1 MTEIESGS
9 AAWMFMSIALVLLM
23 TPGLAFFYGGLAS
36 SKDTVNTMKMSF
48 IALGLIAVE
57 WALLGYSFSFSQGNA
72 FIGGLGYF
80 GLTGVGEAVNENLA
94 SGIPHLAFML
104 FQMMFAI
111 ITPALISG
119 AIIGRMPFKSYI
131 LFIIAWSIF
140 VYNPICH
147 WIWGPGGWAHDYTS
161 LDFAGGTV
169 VHISAGVSA
178 LVAAYIL
185 GPRTHDR
192 EHAPHN
198 VPFVLLGASLLWFG
212 WFGFNGGSAL
222 AADGLASL
230 ALVNTNLAAAAAICA
245 WVLIEIMSHGKTT
258 AVGASIAAVIGLVA
272 ITPAAGFVSPLSAMS
287 IGFITAIICYYSLK
301 TIGRSKV
308 DDALDVFACHGV
320 GGIAGALLTGVFASK
335 SVNPDAY
342 DGLLYGGTELMWGQ
356 IVTVLATILYA
367 GFATTIIMKLLK
379 LTLGIRNE
387 DGEASGMDNREH
399 GEKAYHIA

>member
-1 MTEIESGS
+1 MSGIESGS

-57 WALLGYSFSFSQGNA
+57 WALVGYSFSFSEGSA
-72 FIGGLGYF
+72 FIGGFKYF
-80 GLTGVGEAVNENLA
+80 GLSGVGEEVNANLA
-94 SGIPHLAFML
+94 EGIPHLAFML

-131 LFIIAWSIF
+131 LFIVAWAIC

-147 WIWGPGGWAHDYTS
+147 WIWGPGGWAHNFTS

-185 GPRTHDR
+185 GPRTHD
-192 EHAPHN
+192 HDHVPHN

-245 WVLIEIMSHGKTT
+245 WVLIEIASHGKTT

-287 IGFITAIICYYSLK
+287 IGFITAIICYFSLK
-301 TIGRSKV
+301 TIGRSQV

-335 SVNPDAY
+335 SVNPSGY
-342 DGLLYGGTELMWGQ
+342 DGLLFGETQLMWGQ
-356 IVTVLATILYA
+356 LVTVLATIFYSA
-367 GFATTIIMKLLK
+367 IVTTIIMKVLK
-379 LTLGIRNE
+379 LTMGIRNE
-387 DGEASGMDNREH
+387 DGEASGMDDREH

>member
-1 MTEIESGS
+1 MIESGS

-48 IALGLIAVE
+48 TALGLIAVE
-57 WALLGYSFSFSQGNA
+57 WALVGYSFSFSPGNS
-72 FIGGLGYF
+72 FIGGFSYF
-80 GLTGVGEAVNENLA
+80 GLNGVTEAVNADLA
-94 SGIPHLAFML
+94 DGIPHLAFML

-131 LFIIAWSIF
+131 LFIIAWAIF

-147 WIWGPGGWAHDYTS
+147 WIWGPGGWAHHFSS

-185 GPRTHDR
+185 GPRTHDLGN
-192 EHAPHN
+192 APHN

-245 WVLIEIMSHGKTT
+245 WVLIEIFSHGKTT
-258 AVGASIAAVIGLVA
+258 AVGASVAAVIGLVA
-272 ITPAAGFVSPLSAMS
+272 ITPAAGFVSPLSAMT
-287 IGFITAIICYYSLK
+287 IGFVTAIICYFSLK
-301 TIGRSKV
+301 SIGRSKV

-320 GGIAGALLTGVFASK
+320 GGIAGALLTGAFASK
-335 SVNPDAY
+335 SINPDGY
-342 DGLLYGGTELMWGQ
+342 DGLIYGGTDLMIGQ
-356 IVTVLATILYA
+356 LVTVLATILYSA
-367 GFATTIIMKLLK
+367 IATTVIMKALK

-387 DGEASGMDNREH
+387 DGEASGMDDREH
-399 GEKAYHIA
+399 GEKAYHIG